1 MENGLPQEKSGYA
14 GDVYLLFQRLATRQ
28 LDVVLSAFFSMQHV
42 AFPRGPEGLFF
53 ACKSMSLADVPT
65 VKTLGSLGGSAS
77 HGEVQ
82 HQFSEHITGRPGP
95 GMGDL
100 LNQVNCRTVQFS
112 ATPSG
117 FARVC
122 LQFLGD
128 FCVDPEGE
136 SPETGED
143 VVLL

>member
-82 HQFSEHITGRPGP
+82 HQFSEHITGRPTHGP
-95 GMGDL
+95 AWAWDGRPSKPGEL
-100 LNQVNCRTVQFS
+100 PNCPVFSDPFGVRTCLFAV
-112 ATPSG
+112 SG
-117 FARVC
+117 
-122 LQFLGD
+122 
-128 FCVDPEGE
+128 
-136 SPETGED
+136 
-143 VVLL
+143 